1 MTTFQYQERFKT
13 ARGVFDEFT
22 NRNLF
27 ELESRGVFDTLVSPF
42 EVGKESN
49 VFIAKKGKQHLI
61 VKIYRV
67 QNCDFKRMYDYIR
80 KDVRYEYLKKH
91 RRDII
96 FAWVQ
101 REYKNL
107 FRAQQAHVAVPQP
120 LAWKYNLLVESMIGE
135 EMPAPT
141 LKDALPANP
150 LEFFKLVVEEMKK
163 LYKGGLI
170 HGDLSSF
177 NILNHNEKPYLI
189 DFSQATLVKTPNAEE
204 LLERDVNNI
213 LKFFAKLG
221 VKADKDE
228 TIQKI
233 RNI

>member
-141 LKDALPANP
+141 LKVALPANP